1 MHNMLPVLQPTCTTP
16 SSQPRI
22 TSCLPILNLKGLS
35 LSREE
40 SNFRPSVREPA
51 NKEDGERNEVKT
63 NAEQLPE
70 FAEENSAITTK
81 HE

>member
-1 MHNMLPVLQPTCTTP
+1 MRSMPPVVQPTCTTP

-40 SNFRPSVREPA
+40 SNFRPSVRDPA
-51 NKEDGERNEVKT
+51 NQGDGEAQSQKESGAAAKVCCGKLRNR
-63 NAEQLPE
+63 
-70 FAEENSAITTK
+70 
-81 HE
+81 H